1 MRWLA
6 TCISFSLC
14 LMFTTGAAVAHTAS
28 SKAHAAACTFDD
40 GRQISVR
47 YYSRELVSERK
58 TLPSDAVWTPG
69 GSPIILF
76 TQAPLSVAGAEVP
89 IGAYSMYFIP
99 GTIQW
104 TLILNK
110 NVNADSKYDQQQD
123 VLRAPMQVGSLS
135 QPTAEVQIIFAH
147 VSPRQC
153 NMRVYREGTGA
164 WVEFQ
169 EK

>member
-6 TCISFSLC
+6 ASCFSIC
-14 LMFTTGAAVAHTAS
+14 LMFTSGGAVAQAAI
-28 SKAHAAACTFDD
+28 SKAHEAACSFDD

-76 TQAPLSVAGAEVP
+76 TQAPLSVAGSEVP
-89 IGAYSMYFIP
+89 VGAYSMYLIP
-99 GTIQW
+99 GKTQW
-104 TLILNK
+104 TLILNT
-110 NVNADSKYDQQQD
+110 NVNAIAKYDQQQD
-123 VLRAPMQVGSLS
+123 ILRAPMQVGSLS
-135 QPTAEVQIIFAH
+135 QPTDEVQIVAH
-147 VSPRQC
+147 VSPKQC
-153 NMRVYREGTGA
+153 SMRMYREGTGA
-164 WVEFQ
+164 WVGFK